1 MELVK
6 EKLTGTEFLKS
17 SIGNTPLF
25 RLRNIYPSQTVSIYA
40 KLEWMQIGGSIKAR
54 PAFNIIRQ
62 ALQDGLLGNGKVL
75 LDASSGNTAIAYAAI
90 GAMLKIPVTICL
102 PENASAE
109 RQAMLRAFGAQL
121 IYTSKFGGTDEAQL
135 KAKEIYKQDPHRF
148 YYADQY
154 NNPHNWRAHYKTT
167 AEEIYRQTAGKLT
180 HLAVGLGTSGTAMG
194 TTRKLKELKPSIK
207 VTTLQP
213 RYALHNLEG
222 WKHMETAIQPSIYD
236 PHLADDNLDIDGEE
250 ALVLI
255 KQVAEQEGLL
265 LSPSAAGNLLGAI
278 KIADELSEGMVV
290 TVFPD
295 SAEKYS
301 EVMRTVL

>member
-6 EKLTGTEFLKS
+6 QKFTGTEFLKS

-25 RLRNIYPSQTVSIYA
+25 RLRNIYPSKTVGIYA

-54 PAFNIIRQ
+54 PAFNIIHQ
-62 ALQDGLLGNGKVL
+62 ALQEGLLGSGKVL

-90 GAMLKIPVTICL
+90 GAALKIPVTICL
-102 PENASAE
+102 PENASAT

-121 IYTSKFGGTDEAQL
+121 IYTTKFGGTDEAQL
-135 KAKEIYKQDPHRF
+135 KAKEIYKQDPASF

-154 NNPHNWRAHYKTT
+154 NNPHNWRAHYNTT

-180 HLAVGLGTSGTAMG
+180 HLVVGLGTSGTAMG
-194 TTRKLKELKPSIK
+194 TTRRLRELKPSIK
-207 VTTLQP
+207 VITLQP
-213 RYALHNLEG
+213 QFALHNLEG
-222 WKHMETAIQPSIYD
+222 WKHMETAIQPGIYD
-236 PHLADDNLDIDGEE
+236 PDLADDNLDIDGEE

-278 KIADELSEGMVV
+278 KIADQLSEGVVV

-301 EVMRTVL
+301 EVMRTIF